1 MMEEVPLSEA
11 QFADVVSAYGI
22 AAALFGLFGAG
33 LLDRVDR
40 KTALLTLVAGFTLAT
55 AYCGYAT
62 TYPALVAARALAGA
76 FGGLASTCI
85 LAIIGDVFPPD
96 KRGRATGVVM
106 SAFAMATIFGL
117 TAGIELAIEFGR
129 GAPFYF
135 IAGLSILVG
144 LVAAARLPNFR
155 AHLARDRRHPIHELA
170 VAFSRAEHLRA
181 YAFMVLIVG
190 GNFMV
195 VPFIA
200 PYFRANLGITEAD
213 LIPIYAISGVATLV
227 AMNVIGRLADRF
239 GKPPVFRVFGL
250 ATAGLILITTNMPW
264 AGLGPALAVTTAF
277 MVASSGRMIPA
288 QALLVGIPRPENR
301 TAFLAVNNA
310 VSHVSMGIAPQI
322 AKLFFHDDGKLTGYD
337 KVGYLSA
344 ACALAAVALLG
355 LLSPRP
361 VTVVQVAEPAAEPA
375 AA

>member
-1 MMEEVPLSEA
+1 MREVPLSEA

-33 LLDRVDR
+33 VLDRVDR
-40 KTALLTLVAGFTLAT
+40 KTALLTLVAGFTLST

-62 TYPALVAARALAGA
+62 SYSALVASRALAGA

-117 TAGIELAIEFGR
+117 TAGIQLAIEFGR
-129 GAPFYF
+129 GAPFFF
-135 IAGLSILVG
+135 IAALSVMVG
-144 LVAAARLPNFR
+144 LTAFFRLPTFR
-155 AHLARDRRHPIHELA
+155 GHLARDRRHPVHELA
-170 VAFSRAEHLRA
+170 VAFSRPNHLRA
-181 YAFMVLIVG
+181 FAFMILIVG

-200 PYFRANLGITEAD
+200 PYFMANCGTTEQQ
-213 LIPIYAISGVATLV
+213 LIPLYAISGFCTLV
-227 AMNVIGRLADRF
+227 GMNVIGRLADRF

-250 ATAGLILITTNMPW
+250 VTAGLILLITAMPW
-264 AGLGPALAVTTAF
+264 EGFWPVLAVTCAF

-288 QALLVGIPRPENR
+288 QALLVGIPEPQNR
-301 TAFLAVNNA
+301 GAFLAVNNA

-322 AKLFFHDDGKLTGYD
+322 AKLFFHADGKLTGYD

-344 ACALAAVALLG
+344 VCALAAVCLLG
-355 LLSPRP
+355 LLSPTHAP
-361 VTVVQVAEPAAEPA
+361 AAVAAPAAEPA